1 MTIILSKFLSAAG
14 LRIIRSRLANTL
26 IHSPQNAPGTFS
38 VDHSMMESRLC
49 QGMLWILVVVAI
61 MLGTASF
68 AEFPFHVVQLD
79 DDTTVLQAGEL
90 N

>member
-1 MTIILSKFLSAAG
+1 M
-14 LRIIRSRLANTL
+14 RLVL
-26 IHSPQNAPGTFS
+26 FP

-61 MLGTASF
+61 ILGTASF
-68 AEFPFHVVQLD
+68 AEFPLHVVQLD
-79 DDTTVLQAGEL
+79 DDTSVLQAREL

>member
-1 MTIILSKFLSAAG
+1 M
-14 LRIIRSRLANTL
+14 RLVLFPVA
-26 IHSPQNAPGTFS
+26 
-38 VDHSMMESRLC
+38 HSMMRLC

-79 DDTTVLQAGEL
+79 DDTSVLQAGEL

>member
-1 MTIILSKFLSAAG
+1 M
-14 LRIIRSRLANTL
+14 RLVL
-26 IHSPQNAPGTFS
+26 FP

-49 QGMLWILVVVAI
+49 QGMLWILVVAI

-68 AEFPFHVVQLD
+68 AEFPLHVVQLD
-79 DDTTVLQAGEL
+79 DDTSVLQAGEL